1 MELVVT
7 TSLTPNILAH
17 IYASAGLTR
26 NKQYHE
32 RFCHTIRE
40 EDVEFLET
48 FTPHFRGTPPMAGG
62 PMFLYL
68 YQIPSYFPAESLDEV
83 LGNID
88 KIIEGLR
95 SGSIEN
101 MGLDQDTVSAL
112 DVWMPRKLF
121 EYPSP
126 NMVSDVLE
134 QVIQILNRLKE
145 VITHSYENYY
155 AERWRELKPLLLQK
169 ATELKN
175 KFEGLPVFNVWSEAL
190 GLAFPYRDFVVYLCE
205 ARRGGTSLLAE
216 KIAIPYDILLK
227 KAVDTI
233 IHEVGIHFII
243 RPGEYLKRGLTVEGF
258 MQHQGEIGCMEEAAT
273 CYFKPRVYEGLG
285 LTLKE
290 DYHLPLMKIE
300 DEIQRFAT
308 VWERDEPA
316 DVFEGLLKACR
327 LV

>member
-32 RFCHTIRE
+32 RFRHTLRE

-48 FTPHFRGTPPMAGG
+48 FAPHFRGAPPMAGG

-68 YQIPSYFPAESLDEV
+68 YQIPSYFPVESLDEV

-88 KIIEGLR
+88 RIVEGIRGR
-95 SGSIEN
+95 SFECL
-101 MGLDQDTVSAL
+101 GLDQDTVSAL
-112 DVWMPRKLF
+112 DVWMPRQLF
-121 EYPSP
+121 EYPSS
-126 NMVSDVLE
+126 NIVSDVLE
-134 QVIQILNRLKE
+134 QVIQILNRLKD
-145 VITHSYENYY
+145 VIANSYDNYY
-155 AERWRELKPLLLQK
+155 AEHWRELKPLLLRR
-169 ATELKN
+169 AAELKN
-175 KFEGLPVFNVWSEAL
+175 EFEGLPVIDAWSEAL

-216 KIAIPYDILLK
+216 KIAIPYDIPLE
-227 KAVDTI
+227 KAVDII

-243 RPGEYLKRGLTVEGF
+243 RPGEYLRRGLTVEGF
-258 MQHQGEIGCMEEAAT
+258 MEHQGEIGRMEEAAT

-285 LTLKE
+285 LTLEE

-308 VWERDEPA
+308 VWEREEPA
-316 DVFEGLLKACR
+316 DVFEGLLKACQ

>member
-32 RFCHTIRE
+32 RFRHTFRE

-68 YQIPSYFPAESLDEV
+68 YQVPSYFPAESLDEV

-95 SGSIEN
+95 SGCIEN
-101 MGLDQDTVSAL
+101 MGLDQDTVNAL
-112 DVWMPRKLF
+112 NVWMPRQLF

-126 NMVSDVLE
+126 NIVSDVLE

-145 VITHSYENYY
+145 VIAHSYENYY
-155 AERWRELKPLLLQK
+155 TERWRELKPLLLQK
-169 ATELKN
+169 ATEIK
-175 KFEGLPVFNVWSEAL
+175 KEFKSLPVFNVWSEAL

-216 KIAIPYDILLK
+216 KIVIPYDISLE

-243 RPGEYLKRGLTVEGF
+243 RPGEYLRRGLTAEGF
-258 MQHQGEIGCMEEAAT
+258 MQHQGEIGRMEEAAT
-273 CYFKPRVYEGLG
+273 CYFRPRVYEGLG

-316 DVFEGLLKACR
+316 NVFEGLLKACR
-327 LV
+327 LI

>member
-32 RFCHTIRE
+32 RFRHTLRE
-40 EDVEFLET
+40 EDVEFLKT
-48 FTPHFRGTPPMAGG
+48 FTSHFRGTPPMAGG

-68 YQIPSYFPAESLDEV
+68 YQIPSYLPAESLDEV

-88 KIIEGLR
+88 RIVEGLG
-95 SGSIEN
+95 SGSIEC

-112 DVWMPRKLF
+112 DIWMPRQLF

-126 NMVSDVLE
+126 NMVSEVLE
-134 QVIQILNRLKE
+134 QITEILNRLKE
-145 VITHSYENYY
+145 VIAYSSNNYY
-155 AERWRELKPLLLQK
+155 AEHWRELKPLLLRR
-169 ATELKN
+169 ATELK
-175 KFEGLPVFNVWSEAL
+175 KEFEGLPVFNVWSEAL
-190 GLAFPYRDFVVYLCE
+190 GLTFPYNEFVVYLCE

-216 KIAIPYDILLK
+216 KIALPYDIPLE

-243 RPGEYLKRGLTVEGF
+243 RPEEYLKRGLTVEGF
-258 MQHQGEIGCMEEAAT
+258 MQHQGEIGRMEEATT
-273 CYFKPRVYEGLG
+273 CYFKPRVYERLG

-300 DEIQRFAT
+300 DEIQRYAM

-316 DVFEGLLKACR
+316 DVFEGLLKVCR

>member
-32 RFCHTIRE
+32 RFRHTLRE
-40 EDVEFLET
+40 KDVEFLET

-68 YQIPSYFPAESLDEV
+68 YQIPSYFLAESLDEV

-88 KIIEGLR
+88 RIVEGLR

-101 MGLDQDTVSAL
+101 MGLDQDTVNAL
-112 DVWMPRKLF
+112 NVWMPRQLF

-126 NMVSDVLE
+126 NIVSDALE
-134 QVIQILNRLKE
+134 HVIQILNRLKE
-145 VITHSYENYY
+145 VIAYSYENYY

-169 ATELKN
+169 ATKIKKEFKS
-175 KFEGLPVFNVWSEAL
+175 LPVFNVWSEAL
-190 GLAFPYRDFVVYLCE
+190 GLAFPYRNFVVFLCE

-216 KIAIPYDILLK
+216 KIAIPYDIPLE

-243 RPGEYLKRGLTVEGF
+243 RPGEYLRRGLTAEGF
-258 MQHQGEIGCMEEAAT
+258 MQHQGEIGHMEEAAT
-273 CYFKPRVYEGLG
+273 CYFKPRVYEELG

-290 DYHLPLMKIE
+290 NYHIPLMKIE

-316 DVFEGLLKACR
+316 NIFEGLLKACR
-327 LV
+327 LI